1 MREKNITSNLAPIL
15 FPVGIM
21 FFNFLVRVVFSPLLL
36 SNEKDPHLNHAQAA
50 RFFLLIALGY
60 SFAMIIS
67 GLVSSTFSSSP
78 ALKRSGSNNPGE
90 RELLL
95 PRFRNEFP
103 GPKIF

>member
-15 FPVGIM
+15 FLVRIM
-21 FFNFLVRVVFSPLLL
+21 FFNFLVRVVFSPLLF
-36 SNEKDPHLNHAQAA
+36 NHAQAA